1 MTRFATLNSPDPR
14 TRGKLQAALY
24 FTRKKNHNPDFSQVF
39 VFSLSAGNVIPI
51 SGIRNAP
58 SWFEQA
64 GFTIEFED
72 TSTVTFAWATDH
84 WELSAGTFPSASGVG
99 TLTQGT
105 DSMSMRWR
113 GAGV

>member
-64 GFTIEFED
+64 DFTIEFED
-72 TSTVTFAWATDH
+72 TSTVTFTWTTDH
-84 WELSAGTFPSASGVG
+84 WELSAGTFPSASGIG
-99 TLTQGT
+99 TLTQDT
-105 DSMSMRWR
+105 DSMSMRWQ
-113 GAGV
+113 GAEV